1 MNVADGGATEA
12 TNIEF
17 ANADDED
24 DDNDD
29 GGGID
34 EDADADEDELLVDD
48 DDSAFP
54 SCFSA
59 WHAIH
64 AWSLTYRFAKGRK
77 ASDSQLYA

>member
-1 MNVADGGATEA
+1 MLFVNVADGGATEA

-34 EDADADEDELLVDD
+34 EDADADADEDELLVDD

-54 SCFSA
+54 SCFSLTA
-59 WHAIH
+59 RLVASTRLIYFS
-64 AWSLTYRFAKGRK
+64 SLCA
-77 ASDSQLYA
+77 A